1 MVEVIGATRL
11 HPLHAGRSSAL
22 SVSVTLADNA
32 TRISLRARE
41 DAIPAI
47 SKVLGLALPS
57 KPKTSTSNGTR
68 SALWLGPD
76 EWLIID
82 NADSSVIADIA
93 KAKAAL
99 YSAVDVSHR
108 NIGILVSGKG
118 ADAVINGGCPQ
129 DLSLAV
135 FPVGA
140 ASRTVLGKIE
150 IVLWRLAEN
159 EFRVECWRSF
169 SNYAYRFLQES
180 ARDVA
185 V

>member
-11 HPLHAGRSSAL
+11 HPLQAGHSSAL
-22 SVSVTLADNA
+22 SVSVTLAENA
-32 TRISLRARE
+32 TRLSLRARE

-47 SKVLGLALPS
+47 SKALGLSLPT
-57 KPKTSTSNGTR
+57 KPKTSTSEGTR

-82 NADSSVIADIA
+82 TADSSVVADIA
-93 KAKAAL
+93 KAKVL
-99 YSAVDVSHR
+99 HSAVDISHR

-118 ADAVINGGCPQ
+118 ADAVVNGGCPQ

-159 EFRVECWRSF
+159 EFCVECWRSF
-169 SNYAYRFLQES
+169 SNYAYAFLQES

>member
-1 MVEVIGATRL
+1 MVKIINATRL
-11 HPLHAGRSSAL
+11 HPLYAGHSSAL
-22 SVSVTLADNA
+22 SVSVTLAENA

-47 SKVLGLALPS
+47 SKALGLILPTR
-57 KPKTSTSNGTR
+57 PKTTASKGDR

-82 NADSSVIADIA
+82 NVDSSAVAELAEA
-93 KAKAAL
+93 KVL
-99 YSAVDVSHR
+99 HSAVDISHR
-108 NIGILVSGKG
+108 NVGVLISGKG
-118 ADAVINGGCPQ
+118 AAAVINGGCPQ
-129 DLSLAV
+129 DLSLTA

-169 SNYAYRFLQES
+169 SNYAYAFLQES